1 MIVHQV
7 EYQAKHCEH
16 HEFQHDENHKVPIE
30 PREIEEKNISLKN
43 RQIIRYAIYI
53 IHHHL
58 SVIGSSLVIIEY
70 L

>member
-16 HEFQHDENHKVPIE
+16 HGFQHDENHKVPIE
-30 PREIEEKNISLKN
+30 PREMEGKNISLKN

-53 IHHHL
+53 IHHQ
-58 SVIGSSLVIIEY
+58 SVSISSQIFQ
-70 L
+70 